1 MTLQEHGTALI
12 GRQLGSYRVTRM
24 LGEGGMGYVLLG
36 EHVSLKRKAAIKLLR
51 PELARRAEVV
61 QRFFNEAL
69 AANQIKHPGI
79 VDIYDYAQSDAGAYL
94 VMEYLEGETLADV
107 IDREGQLPLEG
118 VVLLISRIASPL
130 TAAHGEQI
138 IHRDL
143 KPDNIFV
150 LPDPDHP
157 GDVRVKLLDFGIA
170 KLREGDQPSMRTAT
184 GVVLGTPFYM
194 SPEQCHGAREVDHR
208 SDIYAL
214 GVIAYQLITGALP
227 IVASGL
233 GELLLKHQ
241 IEAPRPLDAK
251 ALGIPEAVEAQL
263 LRAMAKDPEARFATP
278 TEFAQALTLAANV
291 RTPMITLPPQPVHQA
306 AQLMQGETAVKLP
319 RTVLSSAEML
329 VPVSPQ
335 TLAPEVAESAA
346 GAAPA
351 GLDAATGAAPAPS
364 TERDGAAP
372 PSPRQI
378 PSGATGPHP
387 WQSRSRGSRIAM
399 LAVLGGLLTIVVV
412 TAVIVIAGS
421 KDKGE
426 SAGSGSAEVG
436 SSKGRAAPQKDATP
450 LRAADRPAKKKAS
463 PDDAPMAP
471 IPAGPF
477 RYGQAKREIVLSA
490 FEIDRHEVTV
500 AQYKRC
506 VAAGGCDGR
515 KVDGVEL
522 PGQVAFRKS
531 GRCNAGHADRASHP
545 QNCVT
550 WQQATQYCSWAQKR
564 LPTEAEWEK
573 AARGTDGRELP
584 WQQRTQGGDAT
595 LDCSRAVFRD
605 TKKGEGCGAKGSAAV
620 GSRSPAGDSPYGVR
634 DLVGN
639 VAEWVADYYDAT
651 ARDLATTQDP
661 KGPQTGKRRT
671 VRGGSFANSKGEL
684 SAVSRIGLPSGY
696 RLEDVG
702 FRCAR

>member
-1 MTLQEHGTALI
+1 MAPIQDIATSLI
-12 GRQLGSYRVTRM
+12 GQQLGSYRVARL
-24 LGEGGMGYVLLG
+24 LGEGGMGFVLLG

-51 PELARRAEVV
+51 PELAQRAEVV

-94 VMEYLEGETLADV
+94 VMEYLDGETLADV
-107 IDREGQLPLEG
+107 IDREDQLPLES
-118 VVLLISRIASPL
+118 VVLLITRIASPL
-130 TAAHGEQI
+130 AAAHDEQI
-138 IHRDL
+138 VHRDL

-170 KLREGDQPSMRTAT
+170 KLKEVEQPSMRTAT
-184 GVVLGTPFYM
+184 GMVLGTPFYM

-214 GVIAYQLITGALP
+214 GVIAYQLISGELP
-227 IVASGL
+227 IIASGF

-241 IEAPRPLDAK
+241 TEAPRPLDVK

-263 LRAMAKDPEARFATP
+263 LRAMAKDPEARFTSA
-278 TEFAQALTLAANV
+278 TEFAQALTLAAGV
-291 RTPMITLPPQPVHQA
+291 RTPNITLPPQPVHQA
-306 AQLMQGETAVKLP
+306 AQLVQAETAVTLP
-319 RTVLSSAEML
+319 RTVMSSPGMP
-329 VPVSPQ
+329 VP
-335 TLAPEVAESAA
+335 SAQGGA
-346 GAAPA
+346 AAPA
-351 GLDAATGAAPAPS
+351 AAPQQL
-364 TERDGAAP
+364 AP
-372 PSPRQI
+372 PVGADSTLPPNATPTPAAAIAPALAPTAAQI
-378 PSGATGPHP
+378 PPGATGPLP
-387 WQSRSRGSRIAM
+387 QQSRSGPSKTAI
-399 LAVLGGLLTIVVV
+399 LAIVGGLLTVGVIVA
-412 TAVIVIAGS
+412 AVIVIAGS
-421 KDKGE
+421 DGGDDAPTKPGSGATAAKPG
-426 SAGSGSAEVG
+426 SAAAGS
-436 SSKGRAAPQKDATP
+436 AAA
-450 LRAADRPAKKKAS
+450 AKKPTPRKTS
-463 PDDAPMAP
+463 PDDAPMAT

-531 GRCNAGHADRASHP
+531 PRCNAGHGDRASHP

-550 WQQATQYCSWAQKR
+550 WEQAAQYCRWAKKR

-573 AARGTDGRELP
+573 AARGTDGREHP
-584 WQQRTQGGDAT
+584 WKSGAV
-595 LDCSRAVFRD
+595 DCGRAVFRD
-605 TKKGEGCGAKGSAAV
+605 AKKGEGCGAKGSAAV

-639 VAEWVADYYDAT
+639 VAEWVADRYDAKARST
-651 ARDLATTQDP
+651 AATRDP
-661 KGPQTGKRRT
+661 KGPPAGKRRT
-671 VRGGSFANSKGEL
+671 VRGGSFTNSESEL
-684 SAVSRIGLPSGY
+684 SAVSRIGLPPAY